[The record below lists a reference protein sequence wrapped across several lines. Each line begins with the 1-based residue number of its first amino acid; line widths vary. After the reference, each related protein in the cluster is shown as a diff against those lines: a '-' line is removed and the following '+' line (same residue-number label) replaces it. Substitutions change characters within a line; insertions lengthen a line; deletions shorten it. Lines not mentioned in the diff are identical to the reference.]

1 MGEADLIMLGRQRG
15 KRRLLA
21 ILAATSAGFLLTGVA
36 LASGDF
42 GSERDREL
50 ADDADDL
57 FGVDKPVRASS
68 TQSIDAATANADPTK
83 LITLARG
90 LEARVV
96 TTGSGAN
103 TDMMVLWPNDST
115 PTHLITCNEQGTT
128 DPGVQRI
135 TLATGAVETIVTGTS
150 TCDPIRRTAWGT
162 VIFGEEAGASG
173 QLYELINP
181 LITTGVSL
189 DRATGVFSGGT
200 NPQNLVRRDVIGRLS
215 FEGLGLLSNGV
226 LYYTDELRPSNGR
239 PGGSYYKFI
248 PANPYSGN
256 TPITQLSDSPLTSGS
271 VSALKVGRRSGGTDF
286 GQGNNTGQ
294 GSWVPICNSVTS
306 APAPCS
312 NVDLGAFT
320 AANRL
325 TGFYR
330 PEDLEVDTVAL
341 QAGNVQLCG
350 NNTGIEEFS
359 NFGETICLTDGTI
372 AESLANTGIPTVQ
385 FLVVGNPQ
393 FAMMDNLAQQPR
405 SGNWVINEDGDQLQ
419 GNNDIWDC
427 LRDGIDDDLL
437 SDGCVRIATLNDLAA
452 ETTGG
457 LFNADGTKYYV
468 SIQHNVTGH
477 GVVLVVT
484 GWDF

>member
-1 MGEADLIMLGRQRG
+1 VLVVMAGAFAG
-15 KRRLLA
+15 LLF
-21 ILAATSAGFLLTGVA
+21 AGAV

-50 ADDADDL
+50 ASESDDL
-57 FGVDKPVRASS
+57 FGVDRPVRATS
-68 TQSIDAATANADPTK
+68 TQSIEAATANADPTR

-90 LEARVV
+90 LRARVV
-96 TTGSGAN
+96 TTASGTN
-103 TDMMVLWPNDST
+103 TDMMAFWPNDRH

-135 TLATGAVETIVTGTS
+135 NIATGAVETIVTGT
-150 TCDPIRRTAWGT
+150 TACDPIRRTAWGT
-162 VIFGEEAGASG
+162 VIFGEEAGNAG
-173 QLYELINP
+173 QLYELIDP
-181 LITTGVSL
+181 LHTTGVSL
-189 DRATGVFSGGT
+189 DRTTGVFSGGT

-215 FEGLGLLSNGV
+215 FEGLGLLGNGV
-226 LYYTDELRPSNGR
+226 LYFTDELRPSNGR
-239 PGGSYYKFI
+239 PGGSYYKFV
-248 PANPYSGN
+248 PASPFTGS
-256 TPITQLSDSPLTSGS
+256 TPITQLSDSPLASGA
-271 VSALKVGRRSGGTDF
+271 VFALKVGRRSGNTDF

-294 GSWVPICNSVTS
+294 GSWVPVCDSVT
-306 APAPCS
+306 AVPGPCS
-312 NVDLGAFT
+312 NIDLGAFA

-325 TGFYR
+325 TGYYR
-330 PEDLEVDTVAL
+330 PEDLEPDAVTL
-341 QAGNVQLCG
+341 RAGRVQLCG

-359 NFGETICLTDGTI
+359 NFGETICLTDGTV
-372 AESLANTGIPTVQ
+372 AESLANTATPTVQ
-385 FLVVGNPQ
+385 TLVVGNPQ

-405 SGNWVINEDGDQLQ
+405 TGNWVINEDGDQLQ

-437 SDGCVRIATLNDLAA
+437 SDGCVRIATLNDLTA

-457 LFNADGTKYYV
+457 IFNADGTKYYV

-477 GVVLVVT
+477 GVVLVIT